1 MKARLP
7 SVAGASIAVL
17 VLVLVLVPVLLVS
30 AAWLGGGVRARETG
44 VIVRVRE
51 SATVPGVWEVA
62 LGSHVVMRIRAQAG
76 GMSAGER
83 AGAVA
88 QRLRES
94 LADSGGEGVKPALVR
109 GSFAVAAGDRLIV
122 TVDSE
127 HAAANRSSCYEL
139 ALQWANNIRAALG
152 VPVLRRVDGGHLVS
166 LDGERRRSVHV
177 GRASW
182 YGGRWHGRPTATGE
196 IYDQESLTAAHRTLP
211 FGTVVRVTN
220 LSNGKHVTV
229 RINNRG
235 PYVAGRD
242 IDLSRA
248 AAEAIDLIGPGV
260 APVAIEVVGKE

>member
-1 MKARLP
+1 MKGRLS
-7 SVAGASIAVL
+7 SVAGPSIAVL
-17 VLVLVLVPVLLVS
+17 VLLLVLLVT
-30 AAWLGGGVRARETG
+30 AACLGGGVRAGDTG
-44 VIVRVRE
+44 VSVRVRE
-51 SATVPGVWEVA
+51 SATVPGGWEVA
-62 LGSHVVMRIRAQAG
+62 LGGHVVMRIRAGAG
-76 GMSAGER
+76 GMSAGDR
-83 AGAVA
+83 AASVA

-127 HAAANRSSCYEL
+127 HAALNGSSCYEL

-152 VPVLRRVDGGHLVS
+152 APVLRRVDGGHLVS
-166 LDGERRRSVHV
+166 LDGGRRRSVHV

-196 IYDQESLTAAHRTLP
+196 VYDQESLTAAHRTLP
-211 FGTVVRVTN
+211 FGTLVRVTN